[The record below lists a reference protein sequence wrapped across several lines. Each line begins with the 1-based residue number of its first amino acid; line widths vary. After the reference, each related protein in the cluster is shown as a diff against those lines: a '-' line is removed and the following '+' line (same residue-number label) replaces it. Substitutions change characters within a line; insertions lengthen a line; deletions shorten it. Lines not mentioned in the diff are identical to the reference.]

1 MSSSPLNRC
10 FLTGCDSKTEWQL
23 EWFVKNYKAHTGT
36 PLVFADFGV
45 SDSMRGMLPLLGF
58 DNIIVVEKQQSKG
71 WFYKPAA
78 IQQATQYY
86 DEVFWIDTDI
96 HVQGDM
102 SPVFDYLEDNKLC
115 MCEDRGW
122 SARRGEKWHNSGLVG
137 VRDNP
142 KILQDWINNCRS
154 AKQVGDQ
161 EVLHEMVRESPMQ
174 RLMAISDCPT
184 KYNYLRLDLIDG
196 RGGEIVGM
204 HWTGFKGNLQIEKL
218 IYNDT

>member
-1 MSSSPLNRC
+1 MSRA
-10 FLTGCDSKTEWQL
+10 FLTGCDSNHEWML
-23 EWFVKNYKAHTGT
+23 EWFMKHYRKHNNT
-36 PLVFADFGV
+36 PIVFVDFGI
-45 SDSMRGMLPLLGF
+45 SENMRGDLALMGF
-58 DNIIVVEKQQSKG
+58 SDVITVPTQQSKG

-78 IQQATQYY
+78 LQQCTQHY

-102 SPVFDYLEDNKLC
+102 SPVFNYLEDNKLC

-137 VRDNP
+137 VRGNP
-142 KILQDWINNCRS
+142 KILQDWVNNCRS

-174 RLMAISDCPT
+174 RMLAISDCPT
-184 KYNYLRLDLIDG
+184 KYNHLRLDVLDG

-204 HWTGFKGNLQIEKL
+204 HWTGFKGKLQIEKI
-218 IYNDT
+218 IYNDH